1 MNYTFDER
9 VTKILRQNGW
19 YPDRSIN
26 INNYRRI
33 LEERNYYLNQGA
45 ERFLSNIG
53 GLIITHEAYSDIN
66 DKDVSV
72 FDPSKPTAWL
82 DSMWV
87 KECYEDIIKEKLCP
101 VGVGFSEHMV
111 FFVSE
116 SGGFYG
122 GYDDYFCLIGD
133 SLESGLLNLFK
144 DHNFISL
151 N

>member
-1 MNYTFDER
+1 MNYTFDEQ
-9 VTKILRQNGW
+9 VTNILRKNGW
-19 YPDRSIN
+19 YSDRFIN

-33 LEERNYYLNQGA
+33 LEEKNYYLNQGA
-45 ERFLSNIG
+45 EKFLSNLG
-53 GLIITHEAYSDIN
+53 GLIIKHEAYSGIN
-66 DKDVSV
+66 DTDVSG
-72 FDPSKPTAWL
+72 FDPTKPAAWL
-82 DSMWV
+82 DPKWV
-87 KECYEDIIKEKLCP
+87 KECYEDIIKEKLYP

-133 SLESGLLNLFK
+133 SVESGLLNLFNN
-144 DHNFISL
+144 HNFISL